1 MLTQRVPALLG
12 LFLACLLP
20 GLLPSRA
27 LAQNGAPP
35 VSIADLQLEVRR
47 VRKRGDELRSEVKR
61 QQQAVGRTRQELQ
74 ALTARLGDREAEIA
88 RLRERTEWLSRW
100 LLGLVAVSVAALLAG
115 LLRRGGGAAEVAP
128 LAIARER
135 TGRIHEGLAA
145 LEARIQVIEQRS
157 PRE

>member
-12 LFLACLLP
+12 LFLVCFLT
-20 GLLPSRA
+20 GLLPSRV
-27 LAQNGAPP
+27 LAQHGAPA

-74 ALTARLGDREAEIA
+74 ALTARLGNREAEIA
-88 RLRERTEWLSRW
+88 RLQERTQWLSRW
-100 LLGLVAVSVAALLAG
+100 LLGLLAVSVAALLAG
-115 LLRRGGGAAEVAP
+115 LLRRGGDAAEVAP
-128 LAIARER
+128 LTIARER
-135 TGRIHEGLAA
+135 TGQIHEGLAA

-157 PRE
+157 PGE